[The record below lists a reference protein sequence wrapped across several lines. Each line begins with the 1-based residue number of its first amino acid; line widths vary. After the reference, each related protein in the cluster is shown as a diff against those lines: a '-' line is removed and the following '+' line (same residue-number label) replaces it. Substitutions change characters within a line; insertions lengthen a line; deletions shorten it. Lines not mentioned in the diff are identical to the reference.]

1 MAKKNPAVLWNVDQ
15 TGDVIG
21 AAGRQRAQKNIG
33 INDGEGKL
41 IGQSATNSFMT
52 SITLDDSNELKA
64 VFGRPTLLNLTP
76 DTDHK
81 NFSIGTNSETGAIE
95 TQDLKNPS
103 SSTDGNGTTYV
114 SSVQQ
119 ASNGKVSYKTQT
131 ITEATDESHLA
142 KKGITTLTSDL
153 YASNTRTTGH
163 TTAVTPDGVWDAID
177 SLDVNDITGF
187 GKNQTLKALSETNGK
202 IAAEFQSIEIDGSA
216 VTLGA
221 ASQAVV
227 TDASKNLTTEDLSV
241 SSATD
246 GSATN
251 KFVSSVTANAKGKIT
266 VTTANVAIGGGA
278 VTLDNASQ
286 AVVTDASKNLTTE
299 DLSVSSA
306 TDGSDT
312 NKFVYSVTANAKG
325 KITVTKGT
333 LSVATD
339 NAIGGIKTG
348 FTDDNANRKY
358 AVDVVDSGTGKDTAF
373 VQVPLAS
380 VYNTT
385 TPANT
390 YAGLVKSVSPQSTDP
405 LSIRYHGV
413 EIKNDGTMRVF
424 VPYWHTNIAS
434 DSLEIPDIGRN
445 VNTYEET
452 VYVELFL
459 KANGGLQWGYGPH
472 EDYGDCREL
481 SVNNIVA
488 LTHQQDG
495 DHEDTI
501 YKLVIDTDWNILYNN
516 SNEIGLI
523 APIAQLADEG
533 KMVVVSGGV
542 LAYTPVPDPGATI
555 HTASSTSHGPAYSN
569 MSDLTIWSST
579 NRVVLTP
586 EGGTAYDQGYLV
598 PYITQPSSMQVLIY
612 PKTGECPEWQ
622 SISSAFPAG
631 TDLRWTTVDSK
642 LTLAANT
649 NGNDHKSSVSYP
661 FVTGSNTEVTSSYG
675 FAGGIGSVAGG
686 INVRTEY
693 IEETGEYITHFDPV
707 LNSSAGNSSRFAMG
721 KNCLVSMS
729 DSFALGYDNKVL
741 DTGRSGYYPVAASG
755 ALGYSNYI
763 ENAYHAITIGG
774 NNHVLPDHHGTILIG
789 ENLESDGSARIIM
802 GSGNESTQHVAAIRV
817 TGKQEYSSGVNLE
830 ELSYSGTLW
839 LKEGLLTT
847 MSLRNNDG
855 YTREVWLRTYN
866 RVPFLTRPYYLAE
879 YWNPEVSEFDNQS
892 DVLWGR
898 SSVKYPSDTSS
909 YFYIKDKWTDSGLKR
924 DMEVSCSLYSSELVM
939 NRTILATTSSQ
950 GDIMRGLQI
959 RVDASGIF
967 LSNNLLS
974 DTNLSN
980 TTPYTNSSY
989 IAIGHIPGNGG
1000 MISQNTQWTNVAL
1013 HSYLG
1018 VYTNEYDGASHAA
1031 NTAGIPAPVS
1041 CSSLILKVIPVSS
1054 LTTTYSS
1061 SPVIVPSYIEGE
1073 CVLIYGDVVGGQYVV
1088 ARTGA
1093 SYTGFTLPY
1102 DKCVLA
1108 CTVKAKTS
1116 TSEGRVAVTWWAV
1129 Q

>member
-33 INDGEGKL
+33 ITDGEGKL
-41 IGQSATNSFMT
+41 IGQSSTNSFMT

-64 VFGRPTLLNLTP
+64 VFGRPTLANLTP

-95 TQDLKNPS
+95 AQDLKNPS

-114 SSVQQ
+114 SSIQQ

-153 YASNTRTTGH
+153 YASNTRTTGY

-202 IAAEFQSIEIDGSA
+202 IAAEFQAIAIDGSA
-216 VTLGA
+216 VTLD
-221 ASQAVV
+221 QKNLAVV
-227 TDASKNLTTEDLSV
+227 TDNNKNLTTQDL
-241 SSATD
+241 
-246 GSATN
+246 
-251 KFVSSVTANAKGKIT
+251 SSVTSSA
-266 VTTANVAIGGGA
+266 
-278 VTLDNASQ
+278 DNPSAGY
-286 AVVTDASKNLTTE
+286 TY
-299 DLSVSSA
+299 VSSISQTA
-306 TDGSDT
+306 TGQVSYKT
-312 NKFVYSVTANAKG
+312 Q
-325 KITVTKGT
+325 T
-333 LSVATD
+333 LAVATD
-339 NAIGGIKTG
+339 SNIGGIKTG

-434 DSLEIPDIGRN
+434 SSLEIPEIGRS

-459 KANGGLQWGYGPH
+459 KANGGLKWGYGPH

-501 YKLVIDTDWNILYNN
+501 YKLVIDTDWNILYND

-523 APIAQLADEG
+523 APKTQLADEG

-542 LAYTPVPDPGATI
+542 LAYAPVPDPGPTI
-555 HTASSTSHGPAYSN
+555 QFGSSTTHGPSYTKID
-569 MSDLTIWSST
+569 DLTIWTGDNHITATTSGGSS
-579 NRVVLTP
+579 N
-586 EGGTAYDQGYLV
+586 AGYLP
-598 PYITQPSSMQVLIY
+598 PYIDNSSVGY
-612 PKTGECPEWQ
+612 TKVY
-622 SISSAFPAG
+622 AFPYDGAAPDWVNAETLFTAG
-631 TDLRWTTVDSK
+631 TDLKYVHSSGETILRV
-642 LTLAANT
+642 NT
-649 NGNDHKSSVSYP
+649 NGKDNKDRIAYP
-661 FVTGSNTEVTSSYG
+661 FVTGYNTQTTAAYS
-675 FAGGIGSVAGG
+675 FAGGRHTMVGG
-686 INVRTEY
+686 ITIRTEY
-693 IEETGEYITHFDPV
+693 IEDRSEYVDYLDPAIGE
-707 LNSSAGNSSRFAMG
+707 SAIGARFAYG
-721 KNCLVSMS
+721 TSCYVSMA
-729 DSFALGYDNKVL
+729 DSFALGFDNRVL
-741 DTGRSGYYPVAASG
+741 DTKDGRSAYYTEAASG
-755 ALGYSNYI
+755 AFGYSNYI

-789 ENLESDGSARIIM
+789 ENLESDGTARIIM
-802 GSGNESTQHVAAIRV
+802 GTGNESTQHVGAIRV
-817 TGKQEYSSGVNLE
+817 TGMQEYSRGVNLE

-839 LKEGLLTT
+839 LREGILTT
-847 MSLRNNDG
+847 TRVHNSDM
-855 YTREVWLRTYN
+855 YTRDVWLRTYN
-866 RVPFLTRPYYLAE
+866 KVPFLTRPYYLAE
-879 YWNPEVSEFDNQS
+879 YWNPEVSEYDNPS
-892 DVLWGR
+892 DVSWRR

-909 YFYIKDKWTDSGLKR
+909 YFYIRDHWTDSGLR
-924 DMEVSCSLYSSELVM
+924 TEMEVSSSLYSSELLM
-939 NRTILATTSSQ
+939 NRSIVATSTTQGNIL
-950 GDIMRGLQI
+950 RGLQI

-1041 CSSLILKVIPVSS
+1041 CSSLILKIIPVSK
-1054 LTTTYSS
+1054 LTTMYSNT
-1061 SPVIVPSYIEGE
+1061 PVIVPSYIEGE
-1073 CVLIYGDVVGGQYVV
+1073 CVLIYGDVAAGQYVV

-1093 SYTGFTLPY
+1093 SYTGFNLPY

-1116 TSEGRVAVTWWAV
+1116 TSEGRVAVTWWSV
-1129 Q
+1129 S